1 MPDLPERPD
10 DIALTGNCQFS
21 SSKDPN
27 FYQNN
32 LSLIASYMTLV
43 NSHLKPIVYATGIQF
58 ESSLPLIRLSRLWHS
73 TIEDYF
79 ESSDKD
85 FNDLPKTYT
94 SHKLI
99 KIMRDSGAEIKF
111 NYTITNYSK
120 YELINQTLVLR
131 PAKKNDYLVA
141 KSYRTNKHLYSEY
154 TILKYFDFNPDIG
167 LVTRTSRLNNE
178 TSTIINDK
186 IAHKL
191 HVIMHDEEG
200 ITGLKDQ
207 DILRGLLNYFNHNI
221 HYKGA
226 IIERGHYDNLQNLR
240 HWYYSELYKPLRGY
254 IDQDTQS
261 YRLKAWRTQQ
271 GGTKYAFKAYSY
283 ADLNNTFNI
292 NKQR

>member
-131 PAKKNDYLVA
+131 PAKKND
-141 KSYRTNKHLYSEY
+141 
-154 TILKYFDFNPDIG
+154 
-167 LVTRTSRLNNE
+167 
-178 TSTIINDK
+178 
-186 IAHKL
+186 
-191 HVIMHDEEG
+191 
-200 ITGLKDQ
+200 
-207 DILRGLLNYFNHNI
+207 
-221 HYKGA
+221 
-226 IIERGHYDNLQNLR
+226 
-240 HWYYSELYKPLRGY
+240 
-254 IDQDTQS
+254 
-261 YRLKAWRTQQ
+261 
-271 GGTKYAFKAYSY
+271 
-283 ADLNNTFNI
+283 
-292 NKQR
+292 

>member
-32 LSLIASYMTLV
+32 LNLIASYMTLV

-58 ESSLPLIRLSRLWHS
+58 ESSLPLIKLGRLWHS

-99 KIMRDSGAEIKF
+99 KAMRDAGAEVKL

-131 PAKKNDYLVA
+131 PAKKNDYLVV
-141 KSYRTNKHLYSEY
+141 KSYRTNKHLYNEY
-154 TILKYFDFNPDIG
+154 AILKYFDFNPDIG
-167 LVTRTSRLNNE
+167 LVTRTSRLNSE
-178 TSTIINDK
+178 ISTIINDK
-186 IAHKL
+186 IVHRL
-191 HVIMHDEEG
+191 HAIMRDEEG
-200 ITGLKDQ
+200 ITGLKNQ
-207 DILRGLLNYFNHNI
+207 YILRYLLNYFNHNI

-226 IIERGHYDNLQNLR
+226 IIEHGHYDNLQNLR
-240 HWYYSELYKPLRGY
+240 HWYYSELYKPLGGC

-261 YRLKAWRTQQ
+261 YRLKAWRTQP